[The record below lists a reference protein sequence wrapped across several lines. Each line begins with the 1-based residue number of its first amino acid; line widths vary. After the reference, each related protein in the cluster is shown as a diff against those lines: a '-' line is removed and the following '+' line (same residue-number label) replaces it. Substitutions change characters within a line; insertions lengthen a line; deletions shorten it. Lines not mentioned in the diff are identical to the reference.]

1 MLVPDFRYYVVK
13 KSVLTLDVAS
23 GMTLDTYSDITKDMK
38 LDLIWNPISVK
49 LLELK
54 MTSVSC

>member
-1 MLVPDFRYYVVK
+1 M
-13 KSVLTLDVAS
+13 TLDVAS
-23 GMTLDTYSDITKDMK
+23 GMTLDTYSDITTDMK

-49 LLELK
+49 LLELE